1 MEFVIMHCLAF
12 VRAEND
18 EQVVPKQP
26 FVPEVRI
33 VKPSACTTTA
43 CCINPKLG
51 RKLGQP
57 NLVLSE
63 TDQVFFGRDFHPIC
77 GFKFW
82 GNNEGAKL
90 VCRALGFEDGSVQK
104 TYKTYFKTALHV
116 GECKAGNN
124 LRECSAVG
132 FSLQSDKC
140 AQGKAIGVEVVCWD
154 ADDARTSVW
163 PNPKL

>member
-1 MEFVIMHCLAF
+1 MHCLAF

-18 EQVVPKQP
+18 ERVVPKQP

-77 GFKFW
+77 GSKFW

-90 VCRALGFEDGSVQK
+90 VCRALGFENGSVQK
-104 TYKTYFKTALHV
+104 TYKTYSKMALHV